1 MEFRVRARVMV
12 MVTARASA
20 SRKPHATRSVHVGPA
35 HLHGQRRRDQAVI
48 SGGLEGGWL
57 EHPRLCGCTVAVH
70 SVG

>member
-35 HLHGQRRRDQAVI
+35 HLHGQRRRDLAVGPGG
-48 SGGLEGGWL
+48 SGGGWL
-57 EHPRLCGCTVAVH
+57 EQPRH
-70 SVG
+70 SG